1 MKPRDFFKLCPLFFE
16 PKIMLGHNI
25 IIFQAMFSLVT
36 KIIKRAT
43 QYPIIILVFSLILAL
58 LSIYPVQN
66 LRWELQLQDAL
77 TSKGSSP
84 LYYHTIESK
93 FGALGSLTVVMQSED
108 SSLNYSAA
116 QMLYRRLSADSTVH
130 FAEFETDIE
139 FYKKHSL
146 LYIDEKDLDTI
157 AERIRSLREK
167 YTLAHNPLYVDMSDN
182 SNESVDSS
190 ESRDNQAV
198 VDFTDLENKYL
209 DILSRTHA
217 SSDGKI
223 RVVDIYPKNSLS
235 DLRANRAL
243 LGKVKAFFKENAN
256 YGSIKVYY
264 TGKVY
269 DTIQAGRTL
278 LPEAKFAGKI
288 TALFILLL
296 FIIHFYKQPQLILV
310 SALPVGLPIL
320 YTLALA
326 WLLYGRINVFTLLLA
341 LVLPGHAC
349 QIVTHILNRYFIERS
364 RNLSPRLCI
373 ESAVL
378 GIGPSTAVSVA
389 IMASFFACMIIVP
402 VAGIRELGILGSVGC
417 ILNWIFTL
425 LITTSLLQFFQRKKA
440 FTVNSFRFQRAF
452 KITLLSYRTNG
463 IIITVLSIL
472 SLGALIY
479 GGINLKFLYDFRQTE
494 LPREE
499 RIADSLITQTGFP
512 QYDPVIVMMSRD
524 NGDEL
529 YKRFKQL
536 KSSGKIPNIETVYTL
551 GAFSPKNQVH
561 KKERLMEIQDF
572 FTNDILQQLD
582 STERLNVSKI
592 SEILYRYDF
601 NDDEQPENIR
611 KKFSDIDGNAG
622 SFAFVFSNINPD
634 NGLECR
640 HLAKDLAVLNGDDD
654 STYKMTGIPVI
665 RAKFLDLVLSNVDK
679 TIFLGSVLVWFFL
692 LFFYNRF
699 SRAVFTLLPSLFAM
713 SWLLALINVLGIK
726 LSVYSTIAFPILIGA
741 SVDGSIQLW
750 TAYYEKRKGT
760 ALTLLQGKV
769 FSISISQMA
778 SMIGTYGLLISSH
791 PGLKSIGQISFIGL
805 ICISIAQFT
814 MFSLIAGSLDNYRI
828 LQRQKNE
835 DAQKS
840 LK

>member
-1 MKPRDFFKLCPLFFE
+1 
-16 PKIMLGHNI
+16 
-25 IIFQAMFSLVT
+25 MFSLVT

-43 QYPIIILVFSLILAL
+43 QYPIAILVFSLILAL
-58 LSIYPVQN
+58 LSIYPVEN

-84 LYYHTIESK
+84 LYYHEIEEK
-93 FGALGSLTVVMQSED
+93 FGALGSLTVVLQSPD
-108 SSLNYSAA
+108 SALNYSAA
-116 QMLYRRLSADSTVH
+116 QKLYQKLSKDTSIH
-130 FAEFETDIE
+130 FVEFETDIE

-146 LYIDEKDLDTI
+146 LYIEETDLDTI
-157 AERIRSLREK
+157 ESRIRKLQEK
-167 YTLAHNPLYVDMSDN
+167 ITLDHNPLYVDISGEITDSAE
-182 SNESVDSS
+182 SNKDKGF
-190 ESRDNQAV
+190 QPTI
-198 VDFTDLENKYL
+198 DFTDLENKYFT
-209 DILSRTHA
+209 ILSKTHA
-217 SSDGKI
+217 SSDGTV

-235 DLRANRAL
+235 DLRANRIL
-243 LGKVKAFFKENAN
+243 HGKVKNFFKDNPDYA
-256 YGSIKVYY
+256 SIKVYY

-269 DTIQAGRTL
+269 DTIQTGRTL

-310 SALPVGLPIL
+310 SAIPVGLPIL

-341 LVLPGHAC
+341 LVLPGQAC
-349 QIVTHILNRYFIERS
+349 QIITHILNRYFIERT
-364 RNLSPRLCI
+364 RNLNPKLCI

-378 GIGPSTAVSVA
+378 GIGPSTAVSA
-389 IMASFFACMIIVP
+389 GIMASIFICLIIVP
-402 VAGIRELGILGSVGC
+402 VAGIRELGVLGAIGSL
-417 ILNWIFTL
+417 LNWSFTL
-425 LITTSLLQFFQRKKA
+425 LISTSLLQLFQRKKA
-440 FTVNSFRFQRAF
+440 FTVNSFRFQRVF

-463 IIITVLSIL
+463 IIITILSIL

-479 GGINLKFLYDFRQTE
+479 GGVNLKFLYDFRQTE

-499 RIADSLITQTGFP
+499 RIADSLIAQTGFP
-512 QYDPVIVMMSRD
+512 QYDPVIVMMSKD
-524 NGDEL
+524 NSDEL
-529 YKRFKQL
+529 YKRFKEL
-536 KSSGKIPNIETVYTL
+536 KSSGKIPRIESLYTL
-551 GAFSPKNQVH
+551 SAFSPKNQIH
-561 KKERLMEIQDF
+561 KKEKLKKIQDF
-572 FTNDILQQLD
+572 FTNDVLQQLD

-592 SEILYRYDF
+592 SEILYRF
-601 NDDEQPENIR
+601 NFDEDEQPENIR
-611 KKFSDIDGNAG
+611 KKFSDINGNAG
-622 SFAFVFSNINPD
+622 AFAFIFSNINPE

-640 HLAKDLAVLNGDDD
+640 RLARDLSLLNSADE
-654 STYKMTGIPVI
+654 SSYKMTGVPVF

-699 SRAVFTLLPSLFAM
+699 SRAIFTILPSVFAM

-760 ALTLLQGKV
+760 ALTLLQGKA

-778 SMIGTYGLLISSH
+778 SMIGTYGLLMSSH

-805 ICISIAQFT
+805 ICISIAQFAL
-814 MFSLIAGSLDNYRI
+814 FSLIAGSLDNYRI
-828 LQRQKNE
+828 LQRQKKEN
-835 DAQKS
+835 AQKS
-840 LK
+840 LE

>member
-1 MKPRDFFKLCPLFFE
+1 
-16 PKIMLGHNI
+16 
-25 IIFQAMFSLVT
+25 
-36 KIIKRAT
+36 
-43 QYPIIILVFSLILAL
+43 
-58 LSIYPVQN
+58 
-66 LRWELQLQDAL
+66 
-77 TSKGSSP
+77 
-84 LYYHTIESK
+84 
-93 FGALGSLTVVMQSED
+93 
-108 SSLNYSAA
+108 
-116 QMLYRRLSADSTVH
+116 
-130 FAEFETDIE
+130 
-139 FYKKHSL
+139 
-146 LYIDEKDLDTI
+146 
-157 AERIRSLREK
+157 
-167 YTLAHNPLYVDMSDN
+167 MSDKGQGD
-182 SNESVDSS
+182 VDSNKS
-190 ESRDNQAV
+190 NGAV
-198 VDFTDLENKYL
+198 VDFTDLENKYFT
-209 DILSRTHA
+209 ILSGTHA
-217 SSDGKI
+217 SSDGKV

-235 DLRANRAL
+235 DLPANRAL
-243 LGKVKAFFKENAN
+243 LGKVKSFFNDNSTYE
-256 YGSIKVYY
+256 SIKVYY

-269 DTIQAGRTL
+269 DTIQTGRTL

-310 SALPVGLPIL
+310 SAIPVGLPIL

-341 LVLPGHAC
+341 LVLPGQAC
-349 QIVTHILNRYFIERS
+349 QIITHILNRYFIERT
-364 RNLSPRLCI
+364 RNLSPKLCI

-378 GIGPSTAVSVA
+378 GIGPSTAVSA
-389 IMASFFACMIIVP
+389 GIMASIFICLIIVP
-402 VAGIRELGILGSVGC
+402 VAGIRELGVLGAIGSL
-417 ILNWIFTL
+417 LNWSFTL
-425 LITTSLLQFFQRKKA
+425 LISTSLLQLFQRKKP
-440 FTVNSFRFQRAF
+440 FTVNSFRFQRVF

-463 IIITVLSIL
+463 MIITVLSIL
-472 SLGALIY
+472 SLAALIY
-479 GGINLKFLYDFRQTE
+479 GGVNLKFLYDFRQTE

-499 RIADSLITQTGFP
+499 RIADSLITETGFP

-536 KSSGKIPNIETVYTL
+536 KSNGKIPNIEKVYTL
-551 GAFSPKNQVH
+551 SAFSPRNQVH
-561 KKERLMEIQDF
+561 KKEKLKKIQEF
-572 FTNDILQQLD
+572 FTNDILEQLD

-601 NDDEQPENIR
+601 DDDDQPENIR
-611 KKFSDIDGNAG
+611 GKFSDIDGKAG
-622 SFAFVFSNINPD
+622 AFAFIFSNINPD

-640 HLAKDLAVLNGDDD
+640 HLAKDLSLLNPDDS
-654 STYKMTGIPVI
+654 STYKMAGVPVI

-699 SRAVFTLLPSLFAM
+699 SRAIFTILPSVFAM
-713 SWLLALINVLGIK
+713 SWLLALINVLGIR

-760 ALTLLQGKV
+760 ALTLLQGKA

-778 SMIGTYGLLISSH
+778 SMIGTYGLLMSSH

-828 LQRQKNE
+828 LQRQKKEN
-835 DAQKS
+835 AQKS
-840 LK
+840 LE

>member
-1 MKPRDFFKLCPLFFE
+1 
-16 PKIMLGHNI
+16 
-25 IIFQAMFSLVT
+25 MFSLVT

-43 QYPIIILVFSLILAL
+43 QYPIAILVFSLILAL
-58 LSIYPVQN
+58 LSIYPVEN

-84 LYYHTIESK
+84 LYYHEIEEK
-93 FGALGSLTVVMQSED
+93 FGALGSLTVVLQSPD
-108 SSLNYSAA
+108 SALNYSAA
-116 QMLYRRLSADSTVH
+116 QKLYQKLSKDTSIH
-130 FAEFETDIE
+130 FVEFETDIE

-146 LYIDEKDLDTI
+146 LYIEETDLDTI
-157 AERIRSLREK
+157 ESRIRKLQEK
-167 YTLAHNPLYVDMSDN
+167 ITLDHNPLYVDISGEITDSAE
-182 SNESVDSS
+182 SNKDKGF
-190 ESRDNQAV
+190 QPTI
-198 VDFTDLENKYL
+198 DFTDLENKYFT
-209 DILSRTHA
+209 ILSKTHA
-217 SSDGKI
+217 SSDGTV

-235 DLRANRAL
+235 DLRANRIL
-243 LGKVKAFFKENAN
+243 HGKVKNFFKDNPDYA
-256 YGSIKVYY
+256 SIKVYY

-269 DTIQAGRTL
+269 DTIQTGRTL

-310 SALPVGLPIL
+310 SAIPVGLPIL

-341 LVLPGHAC
+341 LVLPGQAC
-349 QIVTHILNRYFIERS
+349 QIITHILNRYFIERT
-364 RNLSPRLCI
+364 RNLNPKLCI

-378 GIGPSTAVSVA
+378 GIGPSTAVSA
-389 IMASFFACMIIVP
+389 GIMASIFICLIIVP
-402 VAGIRELGILGSVGC
+402 VAGIRELGVLGAIGSL
-417 ILNWIFTL
+417 LNWSFTL
-425 LITTSLLQFFQRKKA
+425 LISTSLLQLFQRKKA
-440 FTVNSFRFQRAF
+440 FTVNSFRFQRVF

-463 IIITVLSIL
+463 IIITILSIL

-479 GGINLKFLYDFRQTE
+479 GGVNLKFLYDFRQTE

-499 RIADSLITQTGFP
+499 RIADSLIAQTGFP
-512 QYDPVIVMMSRD
+512 QYDPIIVMMSKD
-524 NGDEL
+524 NSDEL
-529 YKRFKQL
+529 YKRFKEL
-536 KSSGKIPNIETVYTL
+536 KSSGKIPRIESLYTL
-551 GAFSPKNQVH
+551 SAFSPKNQIH
-561 KKERLMEIQDF
+561 KKEKLKKIQDF
-572 FTNDILQQLD
+572 FTNDVLQQLD

-592 SEILYRYDF
+592 SEILYRF
-601 NDDEQPENIR
+601 NFDEDEQPENIR

-622 SFAFVFSNINPD
+622 AFAFVFSNINPE

-640 HLAKDLAVLNGDDD
+640 RLARDLSLLNSADE
-654 STYKMTGIPVI
+654 SSYKMTGVPVF

-699 SRAVFTLLPSLFAM
+699 SRAIFTILPSVFAM

-760 ALTLLQGKV
+760 ALTLLQGKA

-778 SMIGTYGLLISSH
+778 SMIGTYGLLMSSH

-805 ICISIAQFT
+805 ICISIAQFAL
-814 MFSLIAGSLDNYRI
+814 FSLIAGSLDNYRI
-828 LQRQKNE
+828 LQRQKKEN
-835 DAQKS
+835 AQKS
-840 LK
+840 LE

>member
-1 MKPRDFFKLCPLFFE
+1 M
-16 PKIMLGHNI
+16 
-25 IIFQAMFSLVT
+25 MFSLVT

-43 QYPIIILVFSLILAL
+43 QYPIAILVFSLILAL
-58 LSIYPVQN
+58 LSIYPVEN

-84 LYYHTIESK
+84 LYYHEIEEK
-93 FGALGSLTVVMQSED
+93 FGALGSLTVVLQSPD
-108 SSLNYSAA
+108 SALNYSAA
-116 QMLYRRLSADSTVH
+116 QKLYQKLSKDTSIH
-130 FAEFETDIE
+130 FVEFETDIE

-146 LYIDEKDLDTI
+146 LYIEETDLDTI
-157 AERIRSLREK
+157 ESRIRKLQEK
-167 YTLAHNPLYVDMSDN
+167 ITLDHNPLYVDVSGEITDSAE
-182 SNESVDSS
+182 SNKDKGI
-190 ESRDNQAV
+190 QPTI
-198 VDFTDLENKYL
+198 DFTDLENKYFT
-209 DILSRTHA
+209 ILSKTHA
-217 SSDGKI
+217 SSDGTV

-235 DLRANRAL
+235 DLRANRIL
-243 LGKVKAFFKENAN
+243 HGKVKNFFKDNPDYA
-256 YGSIKVYY
+256 SIKVYY

-269 DTIQAGRTL
+269 DMIQTGRTL

-310 SALPVGLPIL
+310 SAIPVGLPIL

-341 LVLPGHAC
+341 LVLPGQAC
-349 QIVTHILNRYFIERS
+349 QIITHILNRYFIERT
-364 RNLSPRLCI
+364 RNLSPKLCI

-378 GIGPSTAVSVA
+378 GIGPSTAVSA
-389 IMASFFACMIIVP
+389 GIMASIFICLIIVP
-402 VAGIRELGILGSVGC
+402 VAGIRELGVLGAIGSL
-417 ILNWIFTL
+417 LNWSFTL
-425 LITTSLLQFFQRKKA
+425 LISTSLLQLFQRKKA
-440 FTVNSFRFQRAF
+440 FTVNSFRFQRVF

-463 IIITVLSIL
+463 IIITILSIL

-479 GGINLKFLYDFRQTE
+479 GGVNLKFLYDFRQTE

-499 RIADSLITQTGFP
+499 RIADSLIAQTGFP
-512 QYDPVIVMMSRD
+512 QYDPIIVMMSKD
-524 NGDEL
+524 NSDEL
-529 YKRFKQL
+529 YKRFKEL
-536 KSSGKIPNIETVYTL
+536 KSSGKIPRIESVYTL
-551 GAFSPKNQVH
+551 SAFSPKNQIH
-561 KKERLMEIQDF
+561 KKEKLKKIQDF

-592 SEILYRYDF
+592 SEILYRF
-601 NDDEQPENIR
+601 NFDEDEQPENIR

-622 SFAFVFSNINPD
+622 AFAFVFSNINPE

-640 HLAKDLAVLNGDDD
+640 RLARDLSLLNAADE
-654 STYKMTGIPVI
+654 SSYKMTGVPVF

-699 SRAVFTLLPSLFAM
+699 SRAIFTILPSVFAM

-760 ALTLLQGKV
+760 ALTLLQGKA

-778 SMIGTYGLLISSH
+778 SMIGTYGLLMSSH

-805 ICISIAQFT
+805 ICISIAQFAL
-814 MFSLIAGSLDNYRI
+814 FSLIAGSLDNYRI
-828 LQRQKNE
+828 LQRQKKEN
-835 DAQKS
+835 AQKS
-840 LK
+840 LE

>member
-1 MKPRDFFKLCPLFFE
+1 
-16 PKIMLGHNI
+16 
-25 IIFQAMFSLVT
+25 MFSLVT

-43 QYPIIILVFSLILAL
+43 QYPIAILIFSAILAI

-66 LRWELQLQDAL
+66 IRWELQLQDAL

-84 LYYHTIESK
+84 LYYHDIEDK
-93 FGALGSLTVVMQSED
+93 FGALGSLTVVLQSDD

-116 QMLYRRLSADSTVH
+116 RALYQKLLADSTIH

-146 LYIDEKDLDTI
+146 LYIEEKDLDTI
-157 AERIRSLREK
+157 AERIRVLQEK
-167 YTLAHNPLYVDMSDN
+167 ITLAHNPLYVDITDKGQETADSNKTDN
-182 SNESVDSS
+182 
-190 ESRDNQAV
+190 NQSV
-198 VDFTDLENKYL
+198 VDFTDLENKYFN
-209 DILSRTHA
+209 ILTKTHA
-217 SSDGKI
+217 SGDGKVRI
-223 RVVDIYPKNSLS
+223 VDIYPKNSLS
-235 DLRANRAL
+235 DLQANRVL
-243 LGKVKAFFKENAN
+243 LGKVKSFFKSNSA
-256 YGSIKVYY
+256 YDSIKVYY

-269 DTIQAGRTL
+269 DTIQTGRTL

-310 SALPVGLPIL
+310 SAIPVGLPIL

-341 LVLPGHAC
+341 LVLPGQAC
-349 QIVTHILNRYFIERS
+349 QIIAHILNRYFIERT
-364 RNLSPRLCI
+364 RNLSPKLCI

-378 GIGPSTAVSVA
+378 GIGPSTAVSA
-389 IMASFFACMIIVP
+389 GIMASFFVCLVIIP
-402 VAGIRELGILGSVGC
+402 VAGIRELGILGAIGSL
-417 ILNWIFTL
+417 LNWSFTL
-425 LITTSLLQFFQRKKA
+425 LISTSLLQLFQRKKA
-440 FTVNSFRFQRAF
+440 FTVNSFRFQRVF

-463 IIITVLSIL
+463 VIITVLSIL
-472 SLGALIY
+472 SLAALIY

-499 RIADSLITQTGFP
+499 RMADSLIAETGFP

-536 KSSGKIPNIETVYTL
+536 KSSGKISNIEKVYTL
-551 GAFSPKNQVH
+551 SAFSPKNQIH
-561 KKERLMEIQDF
+561 KKEKLKTIQDF
-572 FTNDILQQLD
+572 FTNDILEQLD
-582 STERLNVSKI
+582 SAERLNVSKI
-592 SEILYRYDF
+592 SEMLYRF
-601 NDDEQPENIR
+601 NFNEDDQPENIR

-622 SFAFVFSNINPD
+622 AFAFIFSNINPD

-640 HLAKDLAVLNGDDD
+640 HLAKDLSLLNSDD
-654 STYKMTGIPVI
+654 STSYKMTGVPII

-699 SRAVFTLLPSLFAM
+699 SRAIFTILPSVFAM

-760 ALTLLQGKV
+760 ALTLLQGKA

-778 SMIGTYGLLISSH
+778 SMIGTYGLLMSSH

-805 ICISIAQFT
+805 ICIFIAQFT

-828 LQRQKNE
+828 LQRQKKEN
-835 DAQKS
+835 AQKS
-840 LK
+840 LE

>member
-1 MKPRDFFKLCPLFFE
+1 
-16 PKIMLGHNI
+16 
-25 IIFQAMFSLVT
+25 MFSLVT

-43 QYPIIILVFSLILAL
+43 QYPIAILVFSLILAL
-58 LSIYPVQN
+58 LSIYPVEN

-84 LYYHTIESK
+84 LYYHEIEEK
-93 FGALGSLTVVMQSED
+93 FGALGSLTVVLQSPD
-108 SSLNYSAA
+108 SALNYSAA
-116 QMLYRRLSADSTVH
+116 QKLYQKLSKDTSIH
-130 FAEFETDIE
+130 FVEFETDIE

-146 LYIDEKDLDTI
+146 LYIEETDLDTI
-157 AERIRSLREK
+157 ESRIRKLQEK
-167 YTLAHNPLYVDMSDN
+167 ITLDHNPLYVDVSGEITDSAE
-182 SNESVDSS
+182 SNKDKGF
-190 ESRDNQAV
+190 QPTI
-198 VDFTDLENKYL
+198 DFTDLENKYFT
-209 DILSRTHA
+209 ILSKTHA
-217 SSDGKI
+217 SSDGTV

-235 DLRANRAL
+235 DLRANRIL
-243 LGKVKAFFKENAN
+243 HGKVKNFFKDNPDYA
-256 YGSIKVYY
+256 SIKVYY

-269 DTIQAGRTL
+269 DTIQTGRTL

-310 SALPVGLPIL
+310 SAIPVGLPIL

-341 LVLPGHAC
+341 LVLPGQAC
-349 QIVTHILNRYFIERS
+349 QIITHILNRYFIERT
-364 RNLSPRLCI
+364 RNLNPKLCI

-378 GIGPSTAVSVA
+378 GIGPSTAVSA
-389 IMASFFACMIIVP
+389 GIMASIFICLIIVP
-402 VAGIRELGILGSVGC
+402 VAGIRELGVLGAIGSL
-417 ILNWIFTL
+417 LNWSFTL
-425 LITTSLLQFFQRKKA
+425 LISTSLLQLFQRKKA
-440 FTVNSFRFQRAF
+440 FTVNSFRFQRVF

-463 IIITVLSIL
+463 IIITILSIL

-479 GGINLKFLYDFRQTE
+479 GGVNLKFLYDFRQTE

-499 RIADSLITQTGFP
+499 RIADSLIAQTGFP
-512 QYDPVIVMMSRD
+512 QYDPVIVMMSKD
-524 NGDEL
+524 NSDEL
-529 YKRFKQL
+529 YKRFKEL
-536 KSSGKIPNIETVYTL
+536 KSSGKIPRIESLYTL
-551 GAFSPKNQVH
+551 SAFSPKNQIH
-561 KKERLMEIQDF
+561 KKEKLKKIQDF
-572 FTNDILQQLD
+572 FTNDVLQQLD

-592 SEILYRYDF
+592 SEILYRF
-601 NDDEQPENIR
+601 NFDEDEQPENIR
-611 KKFSDIDGNAG
+611 KKFSDINGNAG
-622 SFAFVFSNINPD
+622 AFAFIFSNINPE

-640 HLAKDLAVLNGDDD
+640 RLARDLSLLNSADE
-654 STYKMTGIPVI
+654 SSYKMTGVPVF

-699 SRAVFTLLPSLFAM
+699 SRAIFTILPSVFAM

-760 ALTLLQGKV
+760 ALTLLQGKA

-778 SMIGTYGLLISSH
+778 SMIGTYGLLMSSH

-805 ICISIAQFT
+805 ICISIAQFAL
-814 MFSLIAGSLDNYRI
+814 FSLIAGSLDNYRI
-828 LQRQKNE
+828 LQRQKKEN
-835 DAQKS
+835 AQKS
-840 LK
+840 LE

>member
-1 MKPRDFFKLCPLFFE
+1 
-16 PKIMLGHNI
+16 
-25 IIFQAMFSLVT
+25 MFSLVT
-36 KIIKRAT
+36 KFIKRAT
-43 QYPIIILVFSLILAL
+43 QYPIVILVLSLILAL
-58 LSIYPVQN
+58 LSIYPVEN

-84 LYYHTIESK
+84 LYYHEIEEK
-93 FGALGSLTVVMQSED
+93 FGALGSLTVVMQSDD

-116 QMLYRRLSADSTVH
+116 QALYQELQADSSIH
-130 FAEFETDIE
+130 FAEFETDID

-146 LYIDEKDLDTI
+146 LYIEERDLDTI
-157 AERIRSLREK
+157 AERIRILQEK
-167 YTLAHNPLYVDMSDN
+167 VTLAHNPLYVDMNDKGQ
-182 SNESVDSS
+182 EVVDSN
-190 ESRDNQAV
+190 RANDNQAF
-198 VDFTDLENKYL
+198 VDFTDLENKYFT
-209 DILSRTHA
+209 ILSRTHA
-217 SSDGKI
+217 SSDGKV

-235 DLRANRAL
+235 DLQANRTL
-243 LGKVKAFFKENAN
+243 LGKVKSFFKDNPTYN
-256 YGSIKVYY
+256 PIKVYY

-269 DTIQAGRTL
+269 DTIQTGRTL

-310 SALPVGLPIL
+310 SAIPVGLPIL

-341 LVLPGHAC
+341 LVLPGQAC
-349 QIVTHILNRYFIERS
+349 QIITHILNRYFIERT
-364 RNLSPRLCI
+364 RNLSPKLCI

-378 GIGPSTAVSVA
+378 GIGPSTAVSA
-389 IMASFFACMIIVP
+389 GIMASIFICLIIVP
-402 VAGIRELGILGSVGC
+402 VAGIRELGVLGAIGS
-417 ILNWIFTL
+417 ILNWSFTL
-425 LITTSLLQFFQRKKA
+425 LISTSLLQLFQRKKA
-440 FTVNSFRFQRAF
+440 FSVNSFRFQRVF

-472 SLGALIY
+472 SLAALIY
-479 GGINLKFLYDFRQTE
+479 GGVNLKFLYDFRQTE

-499 RIADSLITQTGFP
+499 RIADSLIAQTGFP

-529 YKRFKQL
+529 YKRFRQL
-536 KSSGKIPNIETVYTL
+536 KSNGKIPNIENVYTL
-551 GAFSPKNQVH
+551 SAFSPKNQVH
-561 KKERLMEIQDF
+561 KKEKLKKIQEF
-572 FTNDILQQLD
+572 FTNDILEQLD
-582 STERLNVSKI
+582 STERLNISRI

-601 NDDEQPENIR
+601 DEDDQPENIR

-622 SFAFVFSNINPD
+622 AFAFIFSNINPN

-640 HLAKDLAVLNGDDD
+640 HLAKDLSLLNSDDS
-654 STYKMTGIPVI
+654 STYKMAGVPVI

-679 TIFLGSVLVWFFL
+679 TIFLGSVLVWLFL

-699 SRAVFTLLPSLFAM
+699 SRAIFTILPSVFAM

-750 TAYYEKRKGT
+750 TAYYDKRKGT
-760 ALTLLQGKV
+760 ALTLLQGKA

-778 SMIGTYGLLISSH
+778 SMIGTYGLLMSSH

-828 LQRQKNE
+828 LQRQKKEN
-835 DAQKS
+835 AQKS
-840 LK
+840 LE

>member
-1 MKPRDFFKLCPLFFE
+1 
-16 PKIMLGHNI
+16 
-25 IIFQAMFSLVT
+25 MFSLVT

-43 QYPIIILVFSLILAL
+43 QYPIVILVLSLILAL
-58 LSIYPVQN
+58 LSIYPVEN

-84 LYYHTIESK
+84 LYYHEIEEK
-93 FGALGSLTVVMQSED
+93 FGALGSLTVVMQSDD

-116 QMLYRRLSADSTVH
+116 QALYQELQADSSIH
-130 FAEFETDIE
+130 FAEFETDID

-146 LYIDEKDLDTI
+146 LYIEERDLDTI
-157 AERIRSLREK
+157 AERIRILQEK
-167 YTLAHNPLYVDMSDN
+167 VTLAHNPLYVDMNDKGQ
-182 SNESVDSS
+182 EVVDSN
-190 ESRDNQAV
+190 RANDNQAF
-198 VDFTDLENKYL
+198 VDFTDLENKYFT
-209 DILSRTHA
+209 ILSRTHA
-217 SSDGKI
+217 SSDGKV

-235 DLRANRAL
+235 DLQANRAL
-243 LGKVKAFFKENAN
+243 LGKVKSFFKDNPTYN
-256 YGSIKVYY
+256 PIKVYY

-269 DTIQAGRTL
+269 DTIQTGRTL

-310 SALPVGLPIL
+310 SAIPVGLPIL

-341 LVLPGHAC
+341 LVLPGQAC
-349 QIVTHILNRYFIERS
+349 QIITHILNRYFIERT
-364 RNLSPRLCI
+364 RNLSPKLCI

-378 GIGPSTAVSVA
+378 SIGPSTAVSA
-389 IMASFFACMIIVP
+389 GIMASIFICLIIVP
-402 VAGIRELGILGSVGC
+402 VAGIRELGVLGAIGS
-417 ILNWIFTL
+417 ILNWSFTL
-425 LITTSLLQFFQRKKA
+425 LISTSLLQLFQRKKA
-440 FTVNSFRFQRAF
+440 FSVNSFRFQRVF

-472 SLGALIY
+472 SLAALIY
-479 GGINLKFLYDFRQTE
+479 GGVNLKFLYDFRQTE

-499 RIADSLITQTGFP
+499 RIADSLIAQTGFP

-529 YKRFKQL
+529 YKRFRQL
-536 KSSGKIPNIETVYTL
+536 KSNGKIPNIENVYTL
-551 GAFSPKNQVH
+551 SAFSPKNQVH
-561 KKERLMEIQDF
+561 KKEKLKKIQEF
-572 FTNDILQQLD
+572 FTNDILEQLD
-582 STERLNVSKI
+582 STERLNISRI

-601 NDDEQPENIR
+601 DEDDQPENIR

-622 SFAFVFSNINPD
+622 AFAFIFSNINPN

-640 HLAKDLAVLNGDDD
+640 HLAKDLSLLNSDDS
-654 STYKMTGIPVI
+654 STYKMAGVPVI

-679 TIFLGSVLVWFFL
+679 TIFLGSVLVWLFL

-699 SRAVFTLLPSLFAM
+699 SRAIFTILPSVFAM

-750 TAYYEKRKGT
+750 TAYYDKRKGT
-760 ALTLLQGKV
+760 ALTLLQGKA

-778 SMIGTYGLLISSH
+778 SMIGTYGLLMSSH

-828 LQRQKNE
+828 LQRQKKEN
-835 DAQKS
+835 AQKS
-840 LK
+840 LE

>member
-1 MKPRDFFKLCPLFFE
+1 
-16 PKIMLGHNI
+16 
-25 IIFQAMFSLVT
+25 MFSLVT

-43 QYPIIILVFSLILAL
+43 QYPIVILVLSLILAL
-58 LSIYPVQN
+58 LSIYPVEN

-84 LYYHTIESK
+84 LYYHEIEEK
-93 FGALGSLTVVMQSED
+93 FGALGSLTVVMQSDD

-116 QMLYRRLSADSTVH
+116 QALYQELQADSSIH
-130 FAEFETDIE
+130 FAEFETDID

-146 LYIDEKDLDTI
+146 LYIEERDLDTI
-157 AERIRSLREK
+157 AERIRILQEK
-167 YTLAHNPLYVDMSDN
+167 VTLAHNPLYVDMNDKGQ
-182 SNESVDSS
+182 EVVDSN
-190 ESRDNQAV
+190 RANDNQAF
-198 VDFTDLENKYL
+198 VDFTDLENKYFT
-209 DILSRTHA
+209 ILSRTHA
-217 SSDGKI
+217 SSDGKV

-235 DLRANRAL
+235 DLQANRTL
-243 LGKVKAFFKENAN
+243 LGKVKSFFKDNPT
-256 YGSIKVYY
+256 YTPIKVYY

-269 DTIQAGRTL
+269 DTIQTGRTL

-296 FIIHFYKQPQLILV
+296 CIIHFYKQPQLILV
-310 SALPVGLPIL
+310 SAIPVGLPIL

-341 LVLPGHAC
+341 LVLPGQAC
-349 QIVTHILNRYFIERS
+349 QIITHILNRYFIERT
-364 RNLSPRLCI
+364 RNLSPKLCI

-378 GIGPSTAVSVA
+378 GIGPSTAVSA
-389 IMASFFACMIIVP
+389 GIMASIFICLIIVP
-402 VAGIRELGILGSVGC
+402 VAGIRELGVLGAIGS
-417 ILNWIFTL
+417 ILNWSFTL
-425 LITTSLLQFFQRKKA
+425 LISTSLLQLFQRKKA
-440 FTVNSFRFQRAF
+440 FSVNSFRFQRVF

-472 SLGALIY
+472 SLAALIY
-479 GGINLKFLYDFRQTE
+479 GGVNLKFLYDFRQTE

-499 RIADSLITQTGFP
+499 RIADSLIAQTGFP

-529 YKRFKQL
+529 YKRFRQL
-536 KSSGKIPNIETVYTL
+536 KSNGKIPNIENVYTL
-551 GAFSPKNQVH
+551 SAFSPKNQVH
-561 KKERLMEIQDF
+561 KKEKLKKIQEF
-572 FTNDILQQLD
+572 FTNDILEQLD
-582 STERLNVSKI
+582 STERLNISRI

-601 NDDEQPENIR
+601 DEDDQPENIR

-622 SFAFVFSNINPD
+622 AFAFIFSNINPN

-640 HLAKDLAVLNGDDD
+640 HLAKDLSLLNSDES
-654 STYKMTGIPVI
+654 STYKMAGVPVI

-679 TIFLGSVLVWFFL
+679 TIFLGSVLVWLFL

-699 SRAVFTLLPSLFAM
+699 SRAIFTILPSVFAM

-750 TAYYEKRKGT
+750 TAYYDKRKGT
-760 ALTLLQGKV
+760 ALTLLQGKA

-778 SMIGTYGLLISSH
+778 SMIGTYGLLMSSH

-828 LQRQKNE
+828 LQRQKKEN
-835 DAQKS
+835 AQKS
-840 LK
+840 LE

>member
-1 MKPRDFFKLCPLFFE
+1 
-16 PKIMLGHNI
+16 
-25 IIFQAMFSLVT
+25 MFSLVT

-43 QYPIIILVFSLILAL
+43 QYPIVILVLSLILAL
-58 LSIYPVQN
+58 LSIYPVEN

-84 LYYHTIESK
+84 LYYHEIEEK
-93 FGALGSLTVVMQSED
+93 FGALGSLTVVMQSDD

-116 QMLYRRLSADSTVH
+116 QALYQELQADSSIH
-130 FAEFETDIE
+130 FAEFETDID

-146 LYIDEKDLDTI
+146 LYIEERDLDTI
-157 AERIRSLREK
+157 AERIRILQEK
-167 YTLAHNPLYVDMSDN
+167 VTLAHNPLYVDMNDKGQ
-182 SNESVDSS
+182 EVVDSN
-190 ESRDNQAV
+190 RANDNQAF
-198 VDFTDLENKYL
+198 VDFTDLENKYFT
-209 DILSRTHA
+209 ILSRTHA
-217 SSDGKI
+217 SSDGKV

-235 DLRANRAL
+235 DLQANRTL
-243 LGKVKAFFKENAN
+243 LGKVKSFFKDNPTYN
-256 YGSIKVYY
+256 PIKVYY

-269 DTIQAGRTL
+269 DTIQTGRTL

-310 SALPVGLPIL
+310 SAIPVGLPIL

-341 LVLPGHAC
+341 LVLPGQAC
-349 QIVTHILNRYFIERS
+349 QIITHILNRYFIERT
-364 RNLSPRLCI
+364 RNLSPKLCI

-378 GIGPSTAVSVA
+378 GIGPSTAVSA
-389 IMASFFACMIIVP
+389 GIMASIFICLIIVP
-402 VAGIRELGILGSVGC
+402 VAGIRELGVLGAIGS
-417 ILNWIFTL
+417 ILNWSFTL
-425 LITTSLLQFFQRKKA
+425 LISTSLLQLFQRKKA
-440 FTVNSFRFQRAF
+440 FSVNSFRFQRVF

-472 SLGALIY
+472 SLAALIY
-479 GGINLKFLYDFRQTE
+479 GGVNLKFLYDFRQTE

-499 RIADSLITQTGFP
+499 RIADSLIAQTGFP

-529 YKRFKQL
+529 YKRFRQL
-536 KSSGKIPNIETVYTL
+536 KSNGKIPNIENVYTL
-551 GAFSPKNQVH
+551 SAFSPKNQVH
-561 KKERLMEIQDF
+561 KKEKLKKIQEF
-572 FTNDILQQLD
+572 FTNDILEQLD
-582 STERLNVSKI
+582 STERLNISRI

-601 NDDEQPENIR
+601 DEDDQPENIR

-622 SFAFVFSNINPD
+622 AFAFIFSNINPN

-640 HLAKDLAVLNGDDD
+640 HLAKDLSLLNSDDS
-654 STYKMTGIPVI
+654 STYKMAGVPVI

-679 TIFLGSVLVWFFL
+679 TIFLGSVLVWLFL

-699 SRAVFTLLPSLFAM
+699 SRAIFTILPSVFAM

-750 TAYYEKRKGT
+750 TAYYDKRKGT
-760 ALTLLQGKV
+760 ALTLLQGKA

-778 SMIGTYGLLISSH
+778 SMIGTYGLLMSSH

-828 LQRQKNE
+828 LQRQKKEN
-835 DAQKS
+835 AQKS
-840 LK
+840 LE

>member
-1 MKPRDFFKLCPLFFE
+1 M
-16 PKIMLGHNI
+16 
-25 IIFQAMFSLVT
+25 MFSLVT

-43 QYPIIILVFSLILAL
+43 QYPIAILVFSLILAL
-58 LSIYPVQN
+58 LSIYPVEN

-84 LYYHTIESK
+84 LYYHEIEEK
-93 FGALGSLTVVMQSED
+93 FGALGSLTVVLQSPD
-108 SSLNYSAA
+108 SALNYSAA
-116 QMLYRRLSADSTVH
+116 QKLYQKLSKDTSIH
-130 FAEFETDIE
+130 FVEFETDIE

-146 LYIDEKDLDTI
+146 LYIEETDLDTI
-157 AERIRSLREK
+157 ESRIRKLQEK
-167 YTLAHNPLYVDMSDN
+167 ITLDHNPLYVDVSGEITDSAE
-182 SNESVDSS
+182 SNKDKGF
-190 ESRDNQAV
+190 QPTI
-198 VDFTDLENKYL
+198 DFTDLENKYFT
-209 DILSRTHA
+209 ILSKTHA
-217 SSDGKI
+217 SSDGTV

-235 DLRANRAL
+235 DLRANRIL
-243 LGKVKAFFKENAN
+243 HGKVKNFFKDNPDYA
-256 YGSIKVYY
+256 SIKVYY

-269 DTIQAGRTL
+269 DTIQTGRTL

-310 SALPVGLPIL
+310 SAIPVGLPIL

-341 LVLPGHAC
+341 LVLPGQAC
-349 QIVTHILNRYFIERS
+349 QIITHILNRYFIERT
-364 RNLSPRLCI
+364 RNLNPKLCI

-378 GIGPSTAVSVA
+378 GIGPSTAVSA
-389 IMASFFACMIIVP
+389 GIMASIFICLIIVP
-402 VAGIRELGILGSVGC
+402 VAGIRELGVLGAIGSL
-417 ILNWIFTL
+417 LNWSFTL
-425 LITTSLLQFFQRKKA
+425 LISTSLLQLFQRKKA
-440 FTVNSFRFQRAF
+440 FTVNSFRFQRVF

-463 IIITVLSIL
+463 IIITILSIL

-479 GGINLKFLYDFRQTE
+479 GGVNLKFLYDFRQTE

-499 RIADSLITQTGFP
+499 RIADSLIAQTGFP
-512 QYDPVIVMMSRD
+512 QYDPVIVMMSKD
-524 NGDEL
+524 NSDEL
-529 YKRFKQL
+529 YKRFKEL
-536 KSSGKIPNIETVYTL
+536 KSSGKIPRIESLYTL
-551 GAFSPKNQVH
+551 SAFSPKNQIH
-561 KKERLMEIQDF
+561 KKEKLKKIQDF
-572 FTNDILQQLD
+572 FTNDVLQQLD

-592 SEILYRYDF
+592 SEILYRF
-601 NDDEQPENIR
+601 NFDEDEQPENIR
-611 KKFSDIDGNAG
+611 KKFSDINGNAG
-622 SFAFVFSNINPD
+622 AFAFIFSNINPE

-640 HLAKDLAVLNGDDD
+640 RLARDLSLLNSADE
-654 STYKMTGIPVI
+654 SSYKMTGVPVF

-699 SRAVFTLLPSLFAM
+699 SRAIFTILPSVFAM

-760 ALTLLQGKV
+760 ALTLLQGKA

-778 SMIGTYGLLISSH
+778 SMIGTYGLLMSSH

-805 ICISIAQFT
+805 ICISIAQFAL
-814 MFSLIAGSLDNYRI
+814 FSLIAGSLDNYRI
-828 LQRQKNE
+828 LQRQKKEN
-835 DAQKS
+835 AQKS
-840 LK
+840 LE

>member
-1 MKPRDFFKLCPLFFE
+1 M
-16 PKIMLGHNI
+16 
-25 IIFQAMFSLVT
+25 MFSLVT

-43 QYPIIILVFSLILAL
+43 QYPIAILVFSLILAL
-58 LSIYPVQN
+58 LSIYPVEN

-84 LYYHTIESK
+84 LYYHEIEEK
-93 FGALGSLTVVMQSED
+93 FGALGSLTVVLQSPD
-108 SSLNYSAA
+108 SALNYSAA
-116 QMLYRRLSADSTVH
+116 QKLYQKLSKDTSIH
-130 FAEFETDIE
+130 FVEFETDIE

-146 LYIDEKDLDTI
+146 LYIEETDLDTI
-157 AERIRSLREK
+157 ESRIRKLQEK
-167 YTLAHNPLYVDMSDN
+167 ITLDHNPLYVDISGEITDSAE
-182 SNESVDSS
+182 SNKDKGF
-190 ESRDNQAV
+190 QPTI
-198 VDFTDLENKYL
+198 DFTDLENKYFT
-209 DILSRTHA
+209 ILSKTHA
-217 SSDGKI
+217 SSDGTV

-235 DLRANRAL
+235 DLRANRIL
-243 LGKVKAFFKENAN
+243 HGKVKNFFKDNPDYA
-256 YGSIKVYY
+256 SIKVYY

-269 DTIQAGRTL
+269 DTIQTGRTL

-310 SALPVGLPIL
+310 SAIPVGLPIL

-341 LVLPGHAC
+341 LVLPGQAC
-349 QIVTHILNRYFIERS
+349 QIITHILNRYFIERT
-364 RNLSPRLCI
+364 RNLNPKLCI

-378 GIGPSTAVSVA
+378 GIGPSTAVSA
-389 IMASFFACMIIVP
+389 GIMASIFICLIIVP
-402 VAGIRELGILGSVGC
+402 VAGIRELGVLGAIGSL
-417 ILNWIFTL
+417 LNWSFTL
-425 LITTSLLQFFQRKKA
+425 LISTSLLQLFQRKKA
-440 FTVNSFRFQRAF
+440 FTVNSFRFQRVF

-463 IIITVLSIL
+463 IIITILSIL

-479 GGINLKFLYDFRQTE
+479 GGVNLKFLYDFRQTE

-499 RIADSLITQTGFP
+499 RIADSLIAQTGFP
-512 QYDPVIVMMSRD
+512 QYDPVIVMMSKD
-524 NGDEL
+524 NSDEL
-529 YKRFKQL
+529 YKRFKEL
-536 KSSGKIPNIETVYTL
+536 KSSGKIPRIESLYTL
-551 GAFSPKNQVH
+551 SAFSPKNQIH
-561 KKERLMEIQDF
+561 KKEKLKKIQDF
-572 FTNDILQQLD
+572 FTNDVLQQLD

-592 SEILYRYDF
+592 SEILYRF
-601 NDDEQPENIR
+601 NFDEDEQPENIR
-611 KKFSDIDGNAG
+611 KKFSDINGNAG
-622 SFAFVFSNINPD
+622 AFAFIFSNINPE

-640 HLAKDLAVLNGDDD
+640 RLARDLSLLNSADE
-654 STYKMTGIPVI
+654 SSYKMTGVPVF

-699 SRAVFTLLPSLFAM
+699 SRAIFTILPSVFAM

-760 ALTLLQGKV
+760 ALTLLQGKA

-778 SMIGTYGLLISSH
+778 SMIGTYGLLMSSH

-805 ICISIAQFT
+805 ICISIAQFAL
-814 MFSLIAGSLDNYRI
+814 FSLIAGSLDNYRI
-828 LQRQKNE
+828 LQRQKKEN
-835 DAQKS
+835 AQKS
-840 LK
+840 LE

>member
-1 MKPRDFFKLCPLFFE
+1 M
-16 PKIMLGHNI
+16 
-25 IIFQAMFSLVT
+25 MFSLVT

-43 QYPIIILVFSLILAL
+43 QYPIAILVFSLILAL
-58 LSIYPVQN
+58 LSIYPVEN

-84 LYYHTIESK
+84 LYYHEIEEK
-93 FGALGSLTVVMQSED
+93 FGALGSLTVVLQSPD
-108 SSLNYSAA
+108 SALNYSAA
-116 QMLYRRLSADSTVH
+116 QKLYQKLSKDTSIH
-130 FAEFETDIE
+130 FVEFETDIE

-146 LYIDEKDLDTI
+146 LYIEETDLDTI
-157 AERIRSLREK
+157 ESRIRNLQEK
-167 YTLAHNPLYVDMSDN
+167 ITLDHNPLYVDVSGEITDSAESDK
-182 SNESVDSS
+182 DKGI
-190 ESRDNQAV
+190 QPTI
-198 VDFTDLENKYL
+198 DFTDLENKYFT
-209 DILSRTHA
+209 ILSKTHA
-217 SSDGKI
+217 SSDGTV

-235 DLRANRAL
+235 DLRANRIL
-243 LGKVKAFFKENAN
+243 HGKVKIFFKDNPDYA
-256 YGSIKVYY
+256 SIKVYY

-269 DTIQAGRTL
+269 DMIQTGRTL

-310 SALPVGLPIL
+310 SAIPVGLPIL

-341 LVLPGHAC
+341 LVLPGQAC
-349 QIVTHILNRYFIERS
+349 QIITHILNRYFIERT
-364 RNLSPRLCI
+364 RNLSPKLCI

-378 GIGPSTAVSVA
+378 GIGPSTAVSA
-389 IMASFFACMIIVP
+389 GIMASIFICLIIVP
-402 VAGIRELGILGSVGC
+402 VAGIRELGVLGAIGSL
-417 ILNWIFTL
+417 LNWSFTL
-425 LITTSLLQFFQRKKA
+425 LISTSLLQLFQRKKA
-440 FTVNSFRFQRAF
+440 FTVNSFRFQRVF

-463 IIITVLSIL
+463 IIITILSIL

-479 GGINLKFLYDFRQTE
+479 GGVNLKFLYDFRQTE

-499 RIADSLITQTGFP
+499 RIADSLIAQTGFP
-512 QYDPVIVMMSRD
+512 QYDPVIVMMSKD
-524 NGDEL
+524 NSDEL
-529 YKRFKQL
+529 YKRFKEL
-536 KSSGKIPNIETVYTL
+536 KSSGKIPRIESVYTL
-551 GAFSPKNQVH
+551 SAFSPKNQIH
-561 KKERLMEIQDF
+561 KKEKLKRIQDF
-572 FTNDILQQLD
+572 FTNDVLQQLD

-592 SEILYRYDF
+592 SEILYRF
-601 NDDEQPENIR
+601 NFDEDEQPENIR

-622 SFAFVFSNINPD
+622 AFAFVFSNINPE

-640 HLAKDLAVLNGDDD
+640 RLARDLSLLNDADD
-654 STYKMTGIPVI
+654 SSYKMTGVPVF

-699 SRAVFTLLPSLFAM
+699 SRAIFTILPSVFAM

-760 ALTLLQGKV
+760 ALTLLQGKA

-778 SMIGTYGLLISSH
+778 SMIGTYGLLMSSH

-805 ICISIAQFT
+805 ICISIAQFAL
-814 MFSLIAGSLDNYRI
+814 FSLIAGSLDNYRI
-828 LQRQKNE
+828 LQRQKKEN
-835 DAQKS
+835 AQKS
-840 LK
+840 LE

>member
-1 MKPRDFFKLCPLFFE
+1 
-16 PKIMLGHNI
+16 
-25 IIFQAMFSLVT
+25 MFSLVT

-43 QYPIIILVFSLILAL
+43 QYPIAILVFSFVLAL
-58 LSIYPVQN
+58 LSVYPVQN

-77 TSKGSSP
+77 TTKGSSP
-84 LYYHTIESK
+84 LYYKEIEEK
-93 FGALGSLTVVMQSED
+93 FGALGSLTVVMESED

-116 QMLYRRLSADSTVH
+116 RSLYQRLQADSTIH

-146 LYIDEKDLDTI
+146 LYIEEDDLDTV
-157 AERIRSLREK
+157 AERIRSLQEK
-167 YTLAHNPLYVDMSDN
+167 ITMAHNPLYVDMTDDSKASADSNDN
-182 SNESVDSS
+182 KA
-190 ESRDNQAV
+190 NQTV
-198 VDFTDLENKYL
+198 LDFSDLESKYFA
-209 DILSRTHA
+209 ILSRTHA

-235 DLRANRAL
+235 DLQANRDL
-243 LGKVKAFFKENAN
+243 LGKVKSFFKDNPE

-269 DTIQAGRTL
+269 DTIQTGRTL
-278 LPEAKFAGKI
+278 LPESKFAGKI

-310 SALPVGLPIL
+310 SAIPVGLPIL

-341 LVLPGHAC
+341 LVLPGQAC
-349 QIVTHILNRYFIERS
+349 QVITHVLNRYFIERS
-364 RNLSPRLCI
+364 RNLSPKLCI

-378 GIGPSTAVSVA
+378 GIGPSTAVSA
-389 IMASFFACMIIVP
+389 GIMASFFACMIIVP
-402 VAGIRELGILGSVGC
+402 VAGIRELGILGAIGSL
-417 ILNWIFTL
+417 LNWIFTI
-425 LITTSLLQFFQRKKA
+425 LISTSLLQLFQRKKA
-440 FTVNSFRFQRAF
+440 FTVNSFRFQRVF

-463 IIITVLSIL
+463 IIIAVLSVL
-472 SLGALIY
+472 SLAALIY
-479 GGINLKFLYDFRQTE
+479 GGVNLKFLYDFRQTE

-499 RIADSLITQTGFP
+499 RVADSLIAKTGFP
-512 QYDPVIVMMSRD
+512 QYDPVIVMMSKD

-529 YKRFKQL
+529 YRRFKQL
-536 KSSGKIPNIETVYTL
+536 KSKGKIPNIENVYTL
-551 GAFSPKNQVH
+551 SAFSPKNQVN
-561 KKERLMEIQDF
+561 KKEKLKEIQAF

-582 STERLNVSKI
+582 SAEKLNVSKI

-601 NDDEQPENIR
+601 DEDDQPENIR

-622 SFAFVFSNINPD
+622 AFAFVFSNINPN

-640 HLAKDLAVLNGDDD
+640 HLAHDLALLNASDD
-654 STYKMTGIPVI
+654 STYKMTGVPVV

-699 SRAVFTLLPSLFAM
+699 SRAIFTILPSLFAM

-760 ALTLLQGKV
+760 ALTLLQGKA

-778 SMIGTYGLLISSH
+778 AMIGTYGLLISSH

-828 LQRQKNE
+828 LQRQKKEN
-835 DAQKS
+835 AQKS
-840 LK
+840 LQ

>member
-1 MKPRDFFKLCPLFFE
+1 
-16 PKIMLGHNI
+16 
-25 IIFQAMFSLVT
+25 MFSLVT

-43 QYPIIILVFSLILAL
+43 QYPIAILIFSAILAI

-84 LYYHTIESK
+84 LYYHDIEDK
-93 FGALGSLTVVMQSED
+93 FGALGSLTVVMQSND
-108 SSLNYSAA
+108 SALNYSAA
-116 QMLYRRLSADSTVH
+116 RTLYQKLLEDSSIH
-130 FAEFETDIE
+130 FAEFETDID
-139 FYKKHSL
+139 FYKNHSL
-146 LYIDEKDLDTI
+146 LYIEERDLDTI
-157 AERIRSLREK
+157 AERIRVLQEK
-167 YTLAHNPLYVDMSDN
+167 VTLAHNPLYVDITDKGQ
-182 SNESVDSS
+182 ETVDSNKS
-190 ESRDNQAV
+190 NNNQSV
-198 VDFTDLENKYL
+198 LDFTDLESKYFN
-209 DILSRTHA
+209 ILSKTHA
-217 SSDGKI
+217 SSDGNV

-235 DLRANRAL
+235 DLQANRVL
-243 LGKVKAFFKENAN
+243 LSKVKSFFKDHSA
-256 YGSIKVYY
+256 YDSIKVYY

-269 DTIQAGRTL
+269 DTIQTGRTL

-310 SALPVGLPIL
+310 SAIPVGLPIL

-341 LVLPGHAC
+341 LVLPGQAC
-349 QIVTHILNRYFIERS
+349 QIIAHILNRYFIERT
-364 RNLSPRLCI
+364 RNLSPKLCI

-378 GIGPSTAVSVA
+378 GIGPSTAVSA
-389 IMASFFACMIIVP
+389 GIMASIFVCLVIVP
-402 VAGIRELGILGSVGC
+402 VAGIRELGILGAIGSL
-417 ILNWIFTL
+417 LNWSFTL
-425 LITTSLLQFFQRKKA
+425 LISTSLLQLFQRKKA
-440 FTVNSFRFQRAF
+440 FTVNSFRFQRVF

-472 SLGALIY
+472 SLAALIY

-512 QYDPVIVMMSRD
+512 QYDPVIVMMSKD

-536 KSSGKIPNIETVYTL
+536 KSNGRIPNVDKLYTL
-551 GAFSPKNQVH
+551 SAFSPRNQVH
-561 KKERLMEIQDF
+561 KKEKLKKIQDF
-572 FTNDILQQLD
+572 FTNDELEQLD

-592 SEILYRYDF
+592 SEMLYRFDF
-601 NDDEQPENIR
+601 DEDDQPENIR

-622 SFAFVFSNINPD
+622 AFAFIFSNINPD

-640 HLAKDLAVLNGDDD
+640 HLAKDLSLLNSDD
-654 STYKMTGIPVI
+654 SSSYKMTGVPVI

-699 SRAVFTLLPSLFAM
+699 SRAIFTILPSVFAM

-760 ALTLLQGKV
+760 ALTLLQGKA

-778 SMIGTYGLLISSH
+778 SMIGTYGLLMSSH

-805 ICISIAQFT
+805 ICIFIAQFT
-814 MFSLIAGSLDNYRI
+814 LFSLIAGSLDNYRI
-828 LQRQKNE
+828 LQKQKKEN
-835 DAQKS
+835 AQKS

>member
-1 MKPRDFFKLCPLFFE
+1 M
-16 PKIMLGHNI
+16 
-25 IIFQAMFSLVT
+25 MFSLVT

-43 QYPIIILVFSLILAL
+43 QYPIAILVFSLILAL
-58 LSIYPVQN
+58 LSIYPVEN

-84 LYYHTIESK
+84 LYYHEIEEK
-93 FGALGSLTVVMQSED
+93 FGALGSLTVVLQSPD
-108 SSLNYSAA
+108 SALNYSAA
-116 QMLYRRLSADSTVH
+116 QKLYQKLSKDTSIH
-130 FAEFETDIE
+130 FVEFETDIE

-146 LYIDEKDLDTI
+146 LYIEETDLDTI
-157 AERIRSLREK
+157 ESRIRKLQEK
-167 YTLAHNPLYVDMSDN
+167 ITLDHNPLYVDVSGEITDSAE
-182 SNESVDSS
+182 SNKDKGI
-190 ESRDNQAV
+190 QPTI
-198 VDFTDLENKYL
+198 DFTDLENKYFT
-209 DILSRTHA
+209 ILSKTHA
-217 SSDGKI
+217 SSDGTV

-235 DLRANRAL
+235 DLRANRIL
-243 LGKVKAFFKENAN
+243 HGKVKNFFKDNPDYA
-256 YGSIKVYY
+256 SIKVYY

-269 DTIQAGRTL
+269 DMIQTGRTL

-310 SALPVGLPIL
+310 SAIPVGLPIL

-341 LVLPGHAC
+341 LVLPGQAC
-349 QIVTHILNRYFIERS
+349 QIITHILNRYFIERT
-364 RNLSPRLCI
+364 RNLSPKLCI

-378 GIGPSTAVSVA
+378 GIGPSTAVSA
-389 IMASFFACMIIVP
+389 GIMASIFICLIIVP
-402 VAGIRELGILGSVGC
+402 VAGIRELGVLGAIGSL
-417 ILNWIFTL
+417 LNWSFTL
-425 LITTSLLQFFQRKKA
+425 LISTSLLQLFQRKKA
-440 FTVNSFRFQRAF
+440 FTVNSFRFQRVF

-463 IIITVLSIL
+463 IIITILSIL

-479 GGINLKFLYDFRQTE
+479 GGVNLKFLYDFRQTE

-499 RIADSLITQTGFP
+499 RIADSLIAQTGFP
-512 QYDPVIVMMSRD
+512 QYDPVIVMMSKD
-524 NGDEL
+524 NSDEL
-529 YKRFKQL
+529 YKRFKEL
-536 KSSGKIPNIETVYTL
+536 KSSGKIPRIESVYTL
-551 GAFSPKNQVH
+551 SAFSPKNQIH
-561 KKERLMEIQDF
+561 KKEKLKKIQDF

-592 SEILYRYDF
+592 SEILYRF
-601 NDDEQPENIR
+601 NFDEDEQPENIR

-622 SFAFVFSNINPD
+622 AFAFVFSNINPE

-640 HLAKDLAVLNGDDD
+640 RLARDLSLLNAADE
-654 STYKMTGIPVI
+654 SSYKMTGVPVF

-699 SRAVFTLLPSLFAM
+699 SRAIFTILPSVFAM

-760 ALTLLQGKV
+760 ALTLLQGKA

-778 SMIGTYGLLISSH
+778 SMIGTYGLLMSSH

-805 ICISIAQFT
+805 ICISIAQFAL
-814 MFSLIAGSLDNYRI
+814 FSLIAGSLDNYRI
-828 LQRQKNE
+828 LQRQKKEN
-835 DAQKS
+835 AQKS
-840 LK
+840 LE